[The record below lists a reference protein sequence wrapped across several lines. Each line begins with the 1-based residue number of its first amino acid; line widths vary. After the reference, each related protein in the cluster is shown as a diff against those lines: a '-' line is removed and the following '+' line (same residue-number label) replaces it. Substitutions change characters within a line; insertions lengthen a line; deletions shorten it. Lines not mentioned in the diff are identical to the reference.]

1 MDTKLTP
8 ARDHVVRL
16 QELVQSYRRL
26 LSKGIVM
33 FSDEV
38 ASARRRLQF
47 NTGPSGISETLKNLS
62 KCEEMC
68 WRHPPSDRRQAEM
81 TLNQLREG
89 LLKANRVF
97 LELRLDA
104 RSRLNH
110 AQYWTLMERI
120 GERSKQ
126 VRSEELIRLQKKEI

>member
-38 ASARRRLQF
+38 ASARRRFQSL
-47 NTGPSGISETLKNLS
+47 TGPSGINDTLERLRLGK
-62 KCEEMC
+62 EVC
-68 WRHPPSDRRQAEM
+68 WRLRSSDREQGEM
-81 TLNQLREG
+81 SLKILRWS
-89 LLKANRVF
+89 L
-97 LELRLDA
+97 
-104 RSRLNH
+104 
-110 AQYWTLMERI
+110 
-120 GERSKQ
+120 
-126 VRSEELIRLQKKEI
+126 

>member
-47 NTGPSGISETLKNLS
+47 HTGPSGISETLKNLS

-68 WRHPPSDRRQAEM
+68 
-81 TLNQLREG
+81 
-89 LLKANRVF
+89 
-97 LELRLDA
+97 
-104 RSRLNH
+104 
-110 AQYWTLMERI
+110 
-120 GERSKQ
+120 
-126 VRSEELIRLQKKEI
+126 